1 MIKLVTSSRCK
12 KAAEALFNS
21 GSVKMQKGDREYIIT
36 WEPGVRAMCYDRV
49 PGSDEQLFRM
59 AWKHVTIR
67 DAKNSIS
74 ITGSTLTWVDGCIPI
89 HQPGRQPISLHF
101 YELTCKDDDS
111 VLFSF

>member
-49 PGSDEQLFRM
+49 PGSDEELLNL
-59 AWKHVTIR
+59 AWKRVTICN
-67 DAKNSIS
+67 AK
-74 ITGSTLTWVDGCIPI
+74 TGAAIDSTLTWVNGCIPI
-89 HQPGRQPISLHF
+89 HQPGKQPISLPF
-101 YELTCKDDDS
+101 YEFTCKDDDS